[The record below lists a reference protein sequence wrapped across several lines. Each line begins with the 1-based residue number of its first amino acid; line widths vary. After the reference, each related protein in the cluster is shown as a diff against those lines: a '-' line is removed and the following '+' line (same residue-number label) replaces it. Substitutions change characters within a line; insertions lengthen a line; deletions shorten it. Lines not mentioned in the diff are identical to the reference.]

1 MTSGW
6 VRNRLL
12 SLVTL
17 EKTVRMKKKPRSNKI
32 GRCVTTEEKKGILVF

>member
-1 MTSGW
+1 MTSAW

-17 EKTVRMKKKPRSNKI
+17 EKTVRLKKKHSSKI
-32 GRCVTTEEKKGILVF
+32 GRCVTTEGKKVILVF